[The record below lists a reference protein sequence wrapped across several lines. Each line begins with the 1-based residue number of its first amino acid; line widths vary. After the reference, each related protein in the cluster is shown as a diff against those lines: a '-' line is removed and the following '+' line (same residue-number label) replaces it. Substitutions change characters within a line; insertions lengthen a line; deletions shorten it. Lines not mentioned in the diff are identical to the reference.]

1 MKKVL
6 RILILV
12 LMPFF
17 IMAQTTI
24 FTENCGNPAP
34 TTSAATYTGWQ
45 NNATLTYAASATYP
59 DVRTSTPSTGYTG
72 ASGNGNIYFNATSVI
87 GTSGTINVVI
97 SNINT
102 SSYTNLVLSFGFL
115 KTNNA
120 WSNEVVVEVSSNG
133 TTWTSLTMSPS
144 TGTGTASVWQY
155 LTASGSIPS
164 TANLRIRFRYAST
177 SSTNTVRIDDIKLVG
192 CLVPTMPTPTYTT
205 PACTSSVI
213 SLPSN
218 SYIELNSGDTS
229 KSVSTTISSSGTY
242 YARTV
247 SVVAGCTSVWSKTDT
262 FSVVINSMPTIS
274 INPSNVTAVHVGT
287 TYWFIA
293 HANYPFVWQVS
304 TNGGS
309 SWSSLT
315 IASPYS
321 TRGDTLKIY
330 PANHGINGYRYR
342 IASTNSPCVAY
353 SSSGTLSIATELPV
367 KLTAFYGQKY
377 GNKNVLYW
385 VTASEIDNDR
395 FEVERA
401 DSALNWSSIGI
412 VKGMGT
418 TTSQTEY
425 SFIDALPIQGSNYYR
440 LKQVDIDGQYAY
452 SDIISITN
460 DTDVKYYNL
469 LGIQEHELLPYKFY
483 IEVIN
488 GVGRKILYT
497 KQ

>member
-24 FTENCGNPAP
+24 FTENCGNPAA

-45 NNATLTYAASATYP
+45 NNASLTYTASATSP
-59 DVRTSTPSTGYTG
+59 DVRTTSPSSTYTG
-72 ASGNGNIYFNATSVI
+72 ASGGGNIFFTNSLGIYVQI
-87 GTSGTINVVI
+87 SG
-97 SNINT
+97 INT
-102 SSYTNLVLSFGFL
+102 TNYTNLALSLGIL
-115 KTNNA
+115 KSTIA
-120 WSNEVVVEVSSNG
+120 SNG
-133 TTWTSLTMSPS
+133 SEMVIETSSDGTTYTALSYTMA
-144 TGTGTASVWQY
+144 TGSGTSVWT
-155 LTASGSIPS
+155 LVSPTGAIPATS
-164 TANLRIRFRYAST
+164 NLRIRFRLG
-177 SSTNTVRIDDIKLVG
+177 TNNGTQFRLDDIKLVG
-192 CLVPTMPTPTYTT
+192 CLIPSSPTPTYTT

-218 SYIELNSGDTS
+218 SYIETTSSGTS
-229 KSVSTTISSSGTY
+229 TSVSTTISSSGTY

-274 INPSNVTAVHVGT
+274 INPSSVTAVHVGA

-425 SFIDALPIQGSNYYR
+425 SFIDGLPIQGSNYYR